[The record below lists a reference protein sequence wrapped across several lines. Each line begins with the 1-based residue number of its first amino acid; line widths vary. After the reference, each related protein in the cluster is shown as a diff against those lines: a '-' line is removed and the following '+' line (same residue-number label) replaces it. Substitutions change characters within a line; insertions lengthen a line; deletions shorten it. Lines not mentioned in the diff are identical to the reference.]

1 MTKHLKMQTTNSH
14 HQPPKCMLKP
24 PTTKKPDL
32 EEGKKPATTMTYQKL
47 PTTTSHCLKIRA
59 LNHKSEHKT
68 TSNPQIRTLNHQI
81 STNPTKPLQKP
92 SKRKQKKTLTN
103 LDQKPKTQKL
113 RSKLKNLQGSEIKR
127 RWDERSPLPLVV
139 VAGRSGFGGARP
151 WRLCCER
158 EREREREREGQP
170 WRLCWERKRERD
182 GRPWWL
188 WLMRIWGRGW
198 YRGSVADEESDVK
211 SFALVLS
218 VKHCTSCLNFTVWP
232 ENIL

>member
-1 MTKHLKMQTTNSH
+1 MQTTNSH
-14 HQPPKCMLKP
+14 HQPPKCKLKP

-81 STNPTKPLQKP
+81 STNLTKPLQKP

-113 RSKLKNLQGSEIKR
+113 RSKLKNLQGSEIKK
-127 RWDERSPLPLVV
+127 RWEERSPLPLVA
-139 VAGRSGFGGARP
+139 VAGHSRFGGAWP
-151 WRLCCER
+151 WRL
-158 EREREREREGQP
+158 
-170 WRLCWERKRERD
+170 WRERD

-198 YRGSVADEESDVK
+198 YWGSVADEESDVK
-211 SFALVLS
+211 SFTLVLS
-218 VKHCTSCLNFTVWP
+218 VKHFTSCLNFTVWP

>member
-139 VAGRSGFGGARP
+139 VAGRSRFGGARP
-151 WRLCCER
+151 WRLCWER
-158 EREREREREGQP
+158 EREREKVSHGGYVERER
-170 WRLCWERKRERD
+170 WSA
-182 GRPWWL
+182 
-188 WLMRIWGRGW
+188 MMV
-198 YRGSVADEESDVK
+198 VADENLGKGMVPRQCGWWGVRCK
-211 SFALVLS
+211 KFYTCFKCKTFYFL
-218 VKHCTSCLNFTVWP
+218 P
-232 ENIL
+232 